1 MPRGLRRDD
10 GEEKWTWIH
19 KPTGI
24 QVWRDAIDLTA
35 GEGGDVFFHYT
46 SEVAFGNITHP
57 SKEATEVWASL
68 NTSGPNAN
76 AWWGPGVYTVPLAP
90 DRWED
95 REELLDNNFRNMMRR
110 DREDPQRGVEYVKE
124 IWLEVTEAYKVL
136 TNPKRNRRD
145 RSNGFKQGSVY
156 RDDERV
162 QDDSELQK
170 QFFEAL
176 GVMPSDQKKSLK
188 MTLEDLKKPKLSSRS
203 DAAEQ
208 QRRKQAAEAQNVVT
222 QRPKVATGKS
232 A

>member
-1 MPRGLRRDD
+1 MAKDPYAVLGVEP
-10 GEEKWTWIH
+10 GSSVEEIRAAYR
-19 KPTGI
+19 
-24 QVWRDAIDLTA
+24 QRAR
-35 GEGGDVFFHYT
+35 
-46 SEVAFGNITHP
+46 SEHP
-57 SKEATEVWASL
+57 DISD
-68 NTSGPNAN
+68 
-76 AWWGPGVYTVPLAP
+76 AP
-90 DRWED
+90 DA
-95 REELLDNNFRNMMRR
+95 
-110 DREDPQRGVEYVKE
+110 QE